1 MATISSHMLIQ
12 TLDYQITSLLNS
24 HQQVLARELRVHSQR
39 DAVVLEGQVDSW
51 YAKQVAQESIRQISG
66 NVRIVNQLQVVS

>member
-1 MATISSHMLIQ
+1 MPTIFSHTL
-12 TLDYQITSLLNS
+12 TPALDYQITSLLTG
-24 HQQVLARELRVHSQR
+24 HQQVRARELRVHSQR